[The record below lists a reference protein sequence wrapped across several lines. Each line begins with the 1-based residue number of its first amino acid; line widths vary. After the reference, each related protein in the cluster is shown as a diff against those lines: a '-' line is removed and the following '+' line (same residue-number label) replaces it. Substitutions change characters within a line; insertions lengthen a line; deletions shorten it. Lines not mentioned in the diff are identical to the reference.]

1 MYRCP
6 VCGGPIAEGSA
17 FCGKCGRPVSRP
29 AQGQNT
35 DRPPAGGPH
44 GKDRPPKRPVWLIA
58 LIAFLATLLLVAVV
72 LAVILL
78 TKKHA
83 DEINDVTVSTEHSPS
98 DSAAGPSDQGPGDG
112 NPGKTPGD
120 SGTTPG
126 DSGTTPDDP
135 GTTPDYPGSTPDD
148 PGTKPDDP
156 GTKPDDPGTKPDDP
170 GTKPDDPGEN
180 GEPISL
186 SMLDE
191 TGWWLCMGQTNGSQY
206 GLFFHKNGRCSV
218 YHMSTGTYEE
228 DVSYT
233 FSEDVLTLKLPGG
246 GTEDFRW
253 DGKSFTSLHL
263 HEMQV
268 GSDYYTIERDASIR
282 DMFVPPVLED
292 GILEIRAT
300 DFWVRHMG
308 DTEVFTGDLLGRIY
322 FTDAEVRAMQNQSKL
337 DLSKYGRDPI
347 PLDSFHYEE
356 NVDFLYL
363 VDDIMLSRCPDGR
376 WLLAGSSDIPIRY
389 VEKEELQFFVAPD
402 VQIYDEMTPV
412 LEYRWEEIDT
422 VSSVQELFDR
432 YPYPGTVYEIKVS
445 GGKLVEITLHYSP

>member
-17 FCGKCGRPVSRP
+17 FCGKCGSPVSRP

-78 TKKHA
+78 TKKHT
-83 DEINDVTVSTEHSPS
+83 DEINDVTVSTEQSPA
-98 DSAAGPSDQGPGDG
+98 DSASGPSDQGLEGGDPGTKPGD
-112 NPGKTPGD
+112 P
-120 SGTTPG
+120 GTTPG
-126 DSGTTPDDP
+126 DSGTTPGGPGTNPGDP
-135 GTTPDYPGSTPDD
+135 GTTPGDSGSNPGD

-156 GTKPDDPGTKPDDP
+156 DDG
-170 GTKPDDPGEN
+170 GET
-180 GEPISL
+180 ISP
-186 SMLDE
+186 SVLDE

-253 DGKSFTSLHL
+253 DGRSFTSVHL